1 LNAQQVNT
9 NTTLLLEKLYL
20 KMEIYIVDDDEAQT
34 LLKLGVLYVGYI
46 LVLDT
51 DITQILI
58 ITPNYI
64 IFSN

>member
-34 LLKLGVLYVGYI
+34 LLKLAVLYVGYI

-58 ITPNYI
+58 ITPNYV
-64 IFSN
+64 IF

>member
-1 LNAQQVNT
+1 
-9 NTTLLLEKLYL
+9 
-20 KMEIYIVDDDEAQT
+20 MEIYIVDDDEAQT